1 MREDR
6 GSTRLQKYEL
16 YRMVEHLV

>member
-16 YRMVEHLV
+16 HRMVEHLV